1 MATPSAHTEVPG
13 GHKAAFP
20 PFAKETFASQVF
32 WLVLSF
38 VLLYWVVSRLALPRV
53 SSILEARRSRIA
65 ADFAE
70 ATRLKEAT
78 DAALADYEKSLAA
91 ARARAQAIAAETR
104 ERLNAEAEKSRK
116 ALEEQLNAKLAE
128 ADRAIATARTAAM
141 ANVRSIAIDAAGAIV
156 TQLIG
161 ITPPEPATAQAVDD
175 VLKG

>member
-1 MATPSAHTEVPG
+1 MATTSAHTEVPG
-13 GHKAAFP
+13 GHKPAFP
-20 PFAKETFASQVF
+20 PFARETFASQVF

-38 VLLYWVVSRLALPRV
+38 ILLYLLVSRLALPRV

-70 ATRLKEAT
+70 ATRLKAGADESL
-78 DAALADYEKSLAA
+78 AAYEKSLAD
-91 ARARAQAIAAETR
+91 ARARAQGIATETR

-116 ALEEQLNAKLAE
+116 ALEEQLNLKLAE

-141 ANVRSIAIDAAGAIV
+141 SNVRSIAIDAAGTIV

-161 ITPPEPATAQAVDD
+161 MTPPEQATAQAVDD
-175 VLKG
+175 VLKR

>member
-70 ATRLKEAT
+70 ATRLKDAT
-78 DAALADYEKSLAA
+78 DAALADYEKSLAV

-161 ITPPEPATAQAVDD
+161 ITPPNQATAQAVDD
-175 VLKG
+175 VLKR

>member
-32 WLVLSF
+32 WLVLCF
-38 VLLYWVVSRLALPRV
+38 ALLYFVVSRLALPRV

-70 ATRLKEAT
+70 ATRLKAEA
-78 DAALADYEKSLAA
+78 DAALAAYETSLTQ
-91 ARARAQAIAAETR
+91 ARGRAQALAAETR
-104 ERLNAEAEKSRK
+104 EQLSAEAERSRK

-128 ADRAIATARTAAM
+128 ADRAIAQARSAAM
-141 ANVRSIAIDAAGAIV
+141 SNVRSIAVDAASAIV
-156 TQLIG
+156 TRLIG
-161 ITPPEPATAQAVDD
+161 VAPPQPMTERAVDD
-175 VLKG
+175 ALKR